1 VPEGS
6 LDLEDPTIRKAMMG
20 TTTTT
25 GDKTSTTVKPL
36 WEFEQELFK
45 DSRWQYTSNARQKL
59 DGITLD
65 VMGRFG
71 VIG

>member
-1 VPEGS
+1 
-6 LDLEDPTIRKAMMG
+6 MMG

-25 GDKTSTTVKPL
+25 GDKTATTVKPL

>member
-1 VPEGS
+1 
-6 LDLEDPTIRKAMMG
+6 MG
-20 TTTTT
+20 TTTTA
-25 GDKTSTTVKPL
+25 GDKTTTTVKPL

-59 DGITLD
+59 DGITID